1 MYSIIYDAIDDI
13 HAALEG
19 LLSPAKKEEILGT
32 VVVREVFRVPKIGN
46 IGGCYVQDGKIL
58 RSSKVRLI
66 RDGIQIWEGGI
77 SSLKRFKDDVREVEG
92 GFECGLGLENYND
105 IKVGD
110 VVEAYRIVE
119 EKRKL

>member
-1 MYSIIYDAIDDI
+1 LAAHHFIKVFDI

-19 LLSPAKKEEILGT
+19 LLSPAKKEEVLGT

-46 IGGCYVQDGKIL
+46 IAGCYVQDGKIM
-58 RSSKVRLI
+58 RNNRIRLI
-66 RDGIQIWEGGI
+66 RDGIQIYEGGI